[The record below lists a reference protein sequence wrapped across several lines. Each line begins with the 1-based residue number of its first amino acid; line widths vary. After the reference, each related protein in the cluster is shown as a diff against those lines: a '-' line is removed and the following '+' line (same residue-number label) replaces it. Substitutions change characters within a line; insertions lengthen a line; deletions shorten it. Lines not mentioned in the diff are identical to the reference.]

1 MKKILKNKLFLISV
15 FIIMLINLTY
25 AAPICW
31 EAVICEYSGEIN
43 SGSIISVSYDDE
55 QAKKEEY
62 CILNSLSTET
72 STKGLIEIV
81 IHQGQFQGGNSETK
95 RIIVDHDF
103 ADRIPIVFK
112 MSKDTSPTTIICN
125 DIIPA
130 SEESGAEYKII
141 KSMNYWSASYDQ
153 QWYANNAGMPSW
165 ITYFKH
171 YLTLDA
177 TPINILTTNNNPET
191 EKQREDNRSATMIG
205 ALIIAI
211 IGAIFIYNKNKI
223 IGSFILLIIAIG
235 TLILLPTIL
244 WLGFIFIAIAII
256 LIIDAIANNR

>member
-1 MKKILKNKLFLISV
+1 MQKILENKLFLISV

-25 AAPICW
+25 AADIPCW
-31 EAVICEYSGEIN
+31 EQVICEYSGTIN

-55 QAKKEEY
+55 KAKIEEY
-62 CILNSLSTET
+62 CILDHLSTKD
-72 STKGLIEIV
+72 SSNRLIEIV

-95 RIIVDHDF
+95 RIIVDGDF
-103 ADRIPIVFK
+103 ASNIPVVFK

-130 SEESGAEYKII
+130 TESEAGYKII
-141 KSMNYWSASYDQ
+141 RSLNYWSASYDQ
-153 QWYANNAGMPSW
+153 QWYTNNAGMPKW
-165 ITYFKH
+165 IAYFNH
-171 YLTLDA
+171 YLTLDG

-211 IGAIFIYNKNKI
+211 IGAVFIYNKNKI

>member
-1 MKKILKNKLFLISV
+1 MQKILENKLFLISV

-25 AAPICW
+25 AAAPCW
-31 EAVICEYSGEIN
+31 EAVICEYSGTIN
-43 SGSIISVSYDDE
+43 SGSIISVIYGDE
-55 QAKKEEY
+55 GAKKEEY
-62 CILNSLSTET
+62 CVLVHLSPEI
-72 STKGLIEIV
+72 SSNGLIEIV

-95 RIIVDHDF
+95 RLIVDRDF
-103 ADRIPIVFK
+103 ANNIPVVFK

-125 DIIPA
+125 DIVPTA
-130 SEESGAEYKII
+130 GPGAGYEII
-141 KSMNYWSASYDQ
+141 KSLNYWSASYDQ
-153 QWYANNAGMPSW
+153 QWYTNNAGMPSW

-171 YLTLDA
+171 YLTLDE

-211 IGAIFIYNKNKI
+211 IGAVFIYNKNKI
-223 IGSFILLIIAIG
+223 IGSLILLIIAIG